1 MSSKRTHTVTK
12 VSVVAIAREE
22 SKLRG
27 VELRKQ
33 GEAFEV
39 LWTKDGKAS
48 EMNLGMFAGECSLP
62 CEGTPK
68 TGKKG
73 DKIVAAGFDSSGVVF
88 YRLDVPAVKEKELA
102 AIVKLQAESR
112 LPLPAEQM
120 ELAWRGGEVRDGQVD
135 VTVAAARRDHLR
147 REVRD
152 GQVDVTVAAARRDHL
167 RRFVEDV
174 CGFEPAKILLDCEG
188 IVKAWRE
195 FFSGDEEAAVVAS
208 IRSRSTQVCLAEEG
222 KLVNAVSLDMGM
234 EDLSA
239 GVESAGQVETVE
251 RFVQDMRS
259 VVELFGYTDS
269 GELPIFVLSDGGSAI
284 EEIASCLESAGLKAK
299 VVIPQ
304 MQKLTAP
311 IELDAADIYE
321 YRVPIGLA
329 LIAIEARGEELDIF
343 EGLYRLQAKKEKG
356 RWLRSP
362 KVTGAITAVMLA
374 LLVTALYAM
383 DVVNDKRL
391 TRLVE
396 KVDVGQF
403 TQRQKLLK
411 SVALQRPDLLRLL
424 NEINS
429 TEHDGI
435 VLSVIHFKKGQLVTV
450 QGQAKNEE
458 QVWKFQKSLRT
469 RKGIKEPRIESVA
482 KKDDKHDFTITFHY
496 GRFTKKRTRL

>member
-1 MSSKRTHTVTK
+1 MSSKRTNTVTK
-12 VSVVAIAREE
+12 ASVVVISREE
-22 SKLRG
+22 NKLRG

-33 GEAFEV
+33 AEVFEV

-48 EMNLGMFAGECSLP
+48 EMTLGMFAGECSLP

-73 DKIVAAGFDSSGVVF
+73 DKIVAAGFDSSGLVF
-88 YRLDVPAVKEKELA
+88 YRLGVPVVKEKELA

-120 ELAWRGGEVRDGQVD
+120 ELAWRGG
-135 VTVAAARRDHLR
+135 
-147 REVRD
+147 EVRD

-435 VLSVIHFKKGQLVTV
+435 VLSVIHFRKGQLVTV

>member
-1 MSSKRTHTVTK
+1 MSSKRTDTVTK
-12 VSVVAIAREE
+12 ASVVVISREE
-22 SKLRG
+22 NKLRG

-33 GEAFEV
+33 AEVFEV
-39 LWTKDGKAS
+39 LWTKDGQAS
-48 EMNLGMFAGECSLP
+48 EMNLGTFAGECSLP
-62 CEGTPK
+62 CKGTPK

-73 DKIVAAGFDSSGVVF
+73 DKIVAVGFDSSGVVF
-88 YRLDVPAVKEKELA
+88 YRLGVPAVKEKELA

-135 VTVAAARRDHLR
+135 VTVAAAK
-147 REVRD
+147 
-152 GQVDVTVAAARRDHL
+152 RDHL

-174 CGFEPAKILLDCEG
+174 RVFEPAKILLDCEG

-195 FFSGDEEAAVVAS
+195 FFSGDEEAAVVVS

-222 KLVNAVSLDMGM
+222 KLVNAASLDMGM
-234 EDLSA
+234 EDISA
-239 GVESAGQVETVE
+239 GVESAGQVETIE

-259 VVELFGYTDS
+259 VVELFGYADA
-269 GELPIFVLSDGGSAI
+269 GEPSIFVLSDGGSAI
-284 EEIASCLESAGLKAK
+284 EEITSCLESAGLKAK

-311 IELDAADIYE
+311 MELSAADIYE

-329 LIAIEARGEELDIF
+329 VTVLEARGEELDIF
-343 EGLYRLQAKKEKG
+343 EGLYRPQAKKEKG

-374 LLVTALYAM
+374 LLVTVLYAM

-450 QGQAKNEE
+450 QGQANNEE
-458 QVWKFQKSLRT
+458 QLWKFQKSLRT
-469 RKGIKEPRIESVA
+469 RKGIKGPLIESVTP
-482 KKDDKHDFTITFHY
+482 KDDKRDFTITFHY
-496 GRFTKKRTRL
+496 GRFTKKKSRL